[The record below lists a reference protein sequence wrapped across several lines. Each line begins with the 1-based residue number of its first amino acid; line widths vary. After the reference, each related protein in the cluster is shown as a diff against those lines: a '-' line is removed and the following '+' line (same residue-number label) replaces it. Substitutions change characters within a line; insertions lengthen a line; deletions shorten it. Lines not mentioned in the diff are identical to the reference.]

1 MIVCH
6 CNVIHCHEIRQS
18 VADMRTRDAH
28 CLVTPGLVFKNFG
41 KRPNCGNCMPLFASV
56 LEEAVVL
63 HGGHRPQKVKTRILD
78 ASSWSGLEI
87 ANSPCSPSSVPGENA
102 YLKHSEHQNNE
113 GSCDEGKYEGY
124 RSAKQGAAS

>member
-28 CLVTPGLVFKNFG
+28 CLVTPGLVFKDRG

-63 HGGHRPQKVKTRILD
+63 HGGHKPAKIKTRILD
-78 ASSWSGLEI
+78 ASSLSGLEI
-87 ANSPCSPSSVPGENA
+87 ANAPGSPSSVGGENA

-113 GSCDEGKYEGY
+113 GLCDEGKQGSH
-124 RSAKQGAAS
+124 RSAEQSAAS